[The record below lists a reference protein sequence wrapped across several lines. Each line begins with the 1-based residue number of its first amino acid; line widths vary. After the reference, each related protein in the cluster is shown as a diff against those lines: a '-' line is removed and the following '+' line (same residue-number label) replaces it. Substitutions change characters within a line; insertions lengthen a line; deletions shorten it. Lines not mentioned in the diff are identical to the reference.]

1 MRTLIAA
8 VRPTAPASGLAVVI
22 AALVAAALASAAPPL
37 GDRTAIR
44 FYDARA
50 AAYADLAGVEIVE
63 TGYFFVRPE
72 GGTSVDYAWG
82 NGRPAGYVPA
92 TGTIVA
98 RLLDG
103 KIVAYLAKIHAPR
116 IRSVRVLMAGGEVY
130 SSTEGCWQRGLPTA
144 SPLGTGDA
152 YVLNDGGARFR
163 PLRKSGSATVTT
175 FTYDWA
181 TDASA
186 VETSTFAPHD
196 PAAFSVSI
204 AVKGAER
211 LSVHKS
217 VTPLR
222 TPPKLP
228 VPSPPG
234 LPVPKPLCVGPG

>member
-1 MRTLIAA
+1 MRACRLAVAIAA
-8 VRPTAPASGLAVVI
+8 P
-22 AALVAAALASAAPPL
+22 VAAALASAATTAAARPL
-37 GDRTAIR
+37 GDRPAIR

-50 AAYADLAGVEIVE
+50 AAYADVAGAKIVE

-103 KIVAYLAKIHAPR
+103 KIVAYLAQLRAPR

-130 SSTEGCWQRGLPTA
+130 SSTAGCWQRVLPSA

-152 YVLNDGGARFR
+152 FVLNDGGARFL
-163 PLRKSGSATVTT
+163 PLRKSGSSTVTT
-175 FTYDWA
+175 FTYDWVA
-181 TDASA
+181 GARA
-186 VETSTFAPHD
+186 VETSTFARHD
-196 PAAFSVSI
+196 PAAFSVSVI
-204 AVKGAER
+204 VKGAEK

-234 LPVPKPLCVGPG
+234 LPIPKPLCSKAG